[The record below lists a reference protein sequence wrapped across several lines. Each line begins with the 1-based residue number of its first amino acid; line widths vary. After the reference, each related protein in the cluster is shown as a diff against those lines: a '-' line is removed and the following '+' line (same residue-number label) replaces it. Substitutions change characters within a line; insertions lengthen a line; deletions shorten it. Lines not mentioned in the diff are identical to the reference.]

1 MTAGH
6 TAQHET
12 LCGPWDKFPT
22 GKVTAC
28 TQNTLPPTHTYI
40 LKRNNKETKKKTT
53 VQDAAI
59 LTPDSWNDYLAP
71 ILQNSVHMKQLL
83 NSPQSLICQLTW
95 NKVHIHKLD
104 DLQTLPSILTE
115 AEVIIYT
122 CI

>member
-22 GKVTAC
+22 GKVTVC
-28 TQNTLPPTHTYI
+28 TQNTHPHTHI

-53 VQDAAI
+53 VQNAAI
-59 LTPDSWNDYLAP
+59 LTPDSWNDYLAL

-83 NSPQSLICQLTW
+83 NSQQSLICQLTW
-95 NKVHIHKLD
+95 NKVHIHILD
-104 DLQTLPSILTE
+104 DLQTLPSILIE
-115 AEVIIYT
+115 AEDIIYT
-122 CI
+122 CT